1 MQRAFQETKWKIL
14 YIVEKHFDTMNFQ
27 VRLKYYERNQNL
39 GSKHACNIPKY
50 WLWLYLDYEKPS
62 EIIGKIYVFH
72 KNYYE

>member
-1 MQRAFQETKWKIL
+1 MQRAFQETTRKIL

-50 WLWLYLDYEKPS
+50 WL
-62 EIIGKIYVFH
+62 
-72 KNYYE
+72 